1 MSYKKPSGHDQD
13 EIILSAIEDSHGI
26 MSVVAKRLKVTWN
39 TARDWVNSKPIY
51 KQAFKN
57 EEEIV
62 LDEADKGLYKAIILG
77 DIGAIKWIQST
88 KGRSRGYGIKH
99 EIEYTQKAEEAINI
113 LVEVARKFIPAKNR
127 EAFINAVDAEFE
139 ELDGM
144 QVKLVK
150 ELE

>member
-57 EEEIV
+57 EEEII

-88 KGRSRGYGIKH
+88 KGRKRGYEVKQ
-99 EIEYTQKAEEAINI
+99 EIEYTTKASNAMEKIAMI
-113 LVEVARKFIPAKNR
+113 AAQFIPGDKR
-127 EAFINAVDAEFE
+127 VDFIKAVDAEFE
-139 ELDGM
+139 DIDPSKIIGE
-144 QVKLVK
+144 
-150 ELE
+150 EI